1 MTTAGL
7 PSLLAA
13 PNWRD
18 ALISHLEYSMVAAVL
33 YQNNV
38 IVLSIHPDTPGD
50 VQRRDYSDRDGCL
63 PASMV

>member
-1 MTTAGL
+1 MAIAGL

-18 ALISHLEYSMVAAVL
+18 ALIPHLEYSMVDAVL

-38 IVLSIHPDTPGD
+38 IVLSIHLDTPGD
-50 VQRRDYSDRDGCL
+50 VQRRYYSDRDGCL
-63 PASMV
+63 PACMV